1 MKAIALTRRNRWAI
15 SFADLA
21 LLLLG
26 FFVLLHANAGRQQEI
41 VGQIAREFGA
51 PTAGSDVLRAD
62 ALFAPGEA
70 MIGPQGNGEIVKVA
84 QKMRG
89 SSDIVEIHSVGQG
102 GTTLRFDSWDLS
114 AARLGSVARA
124 LTHAGIEPRRI
135 VIRGLD
141 QSQASAAKGQTF
153 TFRYRPAH

>member
-1 MKAIALTRRNRWAI
+1 MKAVALTRRNRWAI

-41 VGQIAREFGA
+41 VGQIAQQFGA

-62 ALFAPGEA
+62 VLFAQGEA
-70 MIGPQGNGEIVKVA
+70 MIAP
-84 QKMRG
+84 RG
-89 SSDIVEIHSVGQG
+89 SIEIAKIAARMKKSREIVEIHSVGQSG
-102 GTTLRFDSWDLS
+102 ATLRFDAWDLS
-114 AARLGSVARA
+114 AARLGSVARV
-124 LTHAGIEPRRI
+124 LTQAGIDPRRI

-141 QSQASAAKGQTF
+141 QTQASAVKGQTF
-153 TFRYRPAH
+153 TFRYRYAR